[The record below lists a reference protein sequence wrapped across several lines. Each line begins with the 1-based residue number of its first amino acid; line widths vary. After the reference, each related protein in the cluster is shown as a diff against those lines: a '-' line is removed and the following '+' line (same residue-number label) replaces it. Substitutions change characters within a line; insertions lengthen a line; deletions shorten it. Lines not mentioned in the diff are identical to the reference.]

1 MTVSERRQKMPEL
14 LLASMY
20 YQRSNCW
27 AIAYGLDRKV
37 GAERNVLMFYLEV
50 ALLMYQSS
58 LLRMEILK
66 SNLQTEIHT

>member
-1 MTVSERRQKMPEL
+1 MLEL

-20 YQRSNCW
+20 LELSNAA

-50 ALLMYQSS
+50 VLLIYRPS
-58 LLRMEILK
+58 LLRMELLK
-66 SNLQTEIHT
+66 SNLQTETHT